1 MSRIK
6 QTQPRPQRDGY
17 ACMYIGYI
25 FTRDEEGVHISMD
38 NYQPPVVISRT
49 AFGDQESMAKES
61 IWVTEFNSEIRFDV
75 IGLLFRL
82 Q

>member
-1 MSRIK
+1 
-6 QTQPRPQRDGY
+6 
-17 ACMYIGYI
+17 MYIGYI

-38 NYQPPVVISRT
+38 HYQPPVVISRT
-49 AFGDQESMAKES
+49 AFRDQDSMAKES